1 MSMDRPVS
9 GGTGGQEVEALQ
21 TLIET
26 AIKLKESGILD
37 MLYTIAEKS
46 EELLM
51 LLGNDVAVQRGLGL
65 ANAVQRGIE
74 ALEPEEV
81 RDAKPVIEALT
92 SCSVK
97 ALAST
102 RLEDVKPKGL
112 LGILG
117 ALRDKDVQTGLALM
131 LLIAKSM
138 GSCISRRTGQG

>member
-1 MSMDRPVS
+1 MSMNRPVS
-9 GGTGGQEVEALQ
+9 SGTGSQEVEALQ

-51 LLGNDVAVQRGLGL
+51 LLGNDVAVQRG
-65 ANAVQRGIE
+65 IE
-74 ALEPEEV
+74 ALNPEEV
-81 RDAKPVIEALT
+81 RDAKPVIETLT

-102 RLEDVKPKGL
+102 RLEDAKPKGL
-112 LGILG
+112 LGLLG

-131 LLIAKSM
+131 LLIAKSL